1 MSIAWTGIEAAVNL
15 IEVFLFLYLINSK
28 FPNKTDSR
36 IPFFIALTAGT
47 VGMTLISLGVITWI
61 PDFILEPAIV
71 FIYVV
76 VSRKGRLFSK
86 IFWTLIGAAII
97 CAIAILGISLGLQ
110 LPGATLETISYQ
122 QSATRLQL
130 LIFCKLVQF
139 IVIYFLAKKRN
150 IDNLSNIYIKILF
163 IFAPL
168 TSFLIMFLLFEYGL
182 GPVAT
187 VTSQFLLVGAS
198 FSILLINFIIFAFYD
213 SLSAQVENNLLMQAK
228 LQQSDMLQ
236 KHNQEISSLYEEI
249 RGWRHDFHNHL
260 QVLHGYLQLGKYDKL
275 ENYLNDMKD
284 SSDVLLSA
292 CSGNTTIDAIFGT
305 KMIIARNHKIAF
317 STDIQVP
324 SCLTCKDTDLCILL
338 GNLLDN
344 AIEACDKIENPDQ
357 EQFISVEMKVLKNQL
372 YIHVRNSTN
381 GVVKMSGS
389 TYISDKAGSFHGIG
403 LKHIDEIAEKYGG
416 YVNRKHELCL
426 FESQIMIPLV
436 S

>member
-1 MSIAWTGIEAAVNL
+1 MNIIWIGIETIVNL
-15 IEVFLFLYLINSK
+15 IEVYLFLYLINCK
-28 FPNKTDSR
+28 FPPKTDSK
-36 IPFFIALTAGT
+36 IPFVVALIINTA
-47 VGMTLISLGVITWI
+47 GMTLISLGLLTWI
-61 PDFILEPAIV
+61 PDLIFEPAIV
-71 FIYVV
+71 LIYVILF
-76 VSRKGRLFSK
+76 RKGKLFGK
-86 IFWTLIGAAII
+86 IFWTLIGTAII
-97 CAIAILGISLGLQ
+97 AAIAILGIAIGLQ
-110 LPGATLETISYQ
+110 LPGVTLEIISYQ
-122 QSATRLQL
+122 QSATRFQL
-130 LIFCKLVQF
+130 LIFCKFVQF
-139 IVIYFLAKKRN
+139 IVFYFLAKKRSM
-150 IDNLSNIYIKILF
+150 DNLTNGFIKFLF

-182 GPVAT
+182 GPVNT
-187 VTSQFLLVGAS
+187 VSSQFLLLGAS
-198 FSILLINFIIFAFYD
+198 LGILLINFIIFAFYD

-292 CSGNTTIDAIFGT
+292 CSGNTTIDAILGT

-317 STDIQVP
+317 STDIEVP